1 MPTYVWLVFWA
12 IAIGTLAFFTIR
24 EIRRGK
30 KQPPEFDRFQHEA
43 VREASMNMDA
53 RGINGGSSLWGG

>member
-1 MPTYVWLVFWA
+1 MSPIAWLVIWGVA
-12 IAIGTLAFFTIR
+12 IATLAFFTVR

-30 KQPPEFDRFQHEA
+30 KQPPEFDRFQHDA
-43 VREASMNMDA
+43 VREAGMNQDA